1 MAVDSVAER
10 QTSPL
15 RIQKLPSIFL
25 YGFVLWLGTVSL
37 QAQAQG
43 VVAEPNLQLFT
54 VLAAINAAGYD
65 VGAGRPELA
74 PMRDAVRRELA
85 AKDIPSLPAL
95 RDFYRDHQLYD
106 ASRDVGQYI
115 SLALLM
121 SGPPSFDLQ
130 LSPVNLPPDVLDL
143 QEMVPLI
150 AAFYREA
157 DIQALWEKH
166 LPAMERESERYQK
179 ALAQII
185 LETNSYLRVNTVNY
199 WNRRFAVYI
208 NPLGAPNQTQ
218 ARSYGDDYFI
228 AASPSAEM
236 PEQEIQHGWLHYH
249 FDPYLL
255 KYGREVVSKQE
266 LLKITKQAP
275 ALDISFQRSFNLLL
289 VESLILAVQARRSTA
304 DSEARL
310 RIVNDAVEEGFLLTS
325 YFFEAMEVFE
335 QQPVG
340 MRLYYPEMI
349 EAISVEGE
357 QERLSKVQFRAQSA
371 RPRREILWSSFEQ
384 MARRGENSIAL
395 GEYEDARQIFDSLSK
410 QYGPRPRA
418 LYGLAIIAT
427 HQNNPEL
434 ARQYFTQVAASGAD
448 PNLKAWSHIYLGRM
462 LDLEGNREAALAEY
476 AAALATGDASA
487 DTRTA
492 AEKGMTEGFA
502 PPPGA
507 SQPQDIQKEEPKPR
521 HGVPLG

>member
-1 MAVDSVAER
+1 MAER
-10 QTSPL
+10 QTGPL
-15 RIQKLPSIFL
+15 RIRKFPSIFL
-25 YGFVLWLGTVSL
+25 YGCALWLGAVSL
-37 QAQAQG
+37 QAQVQG

-54 VLAAINAAGYD
+54 VLAAVNAAGYD
-65 VGAGRPELA
+65 VGAARPELA

-106 ASRDVGQYI
+106 ASRDLGQYI
-115 SLALLM
+115 SLALLL

-130 LSPVNLPPDVLDL
+130 LSPVNLPPDAVDL

-157 DIQALWEKH
+157 DIPALWNKY

-179 ALAQII
+179 ALAQVI
-185 LETNSYLRVNTVNY
+185 LQTNSYLRVNTPGY

-208 NPLGAPNQTQ
+208 NPLGAPNQTH

-228 AASPSAEM
+228 AVSPSAEL
-236 PEQEIQHGWLHYH
+236 PEQEIQHGWLHYLL
-249 FDPYLL
+249 DPYPL
-255 KYGREVVSKQE
+255 KYAREVVSKAE
-266 LLKITKQAP
+266 LQQIAERAP
-275 ALDISFQRSFNLLL
+275 ALDAPFQNSFSLLL
-289 VESLILAVQARRSTA
+289 TESLIQAIQARRSTA

-310 RIVNDAVEEGFLLTS
+310 RIVNDAVEEGFFLTA
-325 YFFEAMEVFE
+325 YFFEAMEAFE

-340 MRLYYPEMI
+340 MRLYYQEMI

-357 QERLSKVQFRAQSA
+357 QERLGKVQFRAQSA
-371 RPRREILWSSFEQ
+371 EPRREILWSSFEQ
-384 MARRGENSIAL
+384 MARRGEDSIARE
-395 GEYEDARQIFDSLSK
+395 EYEDAQRIFDALSK

-427 HQNNPEL
+427 QQNKPEL
-434 ARQYFTQVAASGAD
+434 AKQYFTQVAASGAD
-448 PNLKAWSHIYLGRM
+448 PHLKAWSHIYLGRM
-462 LDLEGNREAALAEY
+462 LDLEGNRKAALAEY
-476 AAALATGDASA
+476 AAALAAGDSSA
-487 DTRTA
+487 DTRAA
-492 AEKGMTEGFA
+492 AEKGMKEGFSPA
-502 PPPGA
+502 GRE
-507 SQPQDIQKEEPKPR
+507 SQPQEIPREERKPR